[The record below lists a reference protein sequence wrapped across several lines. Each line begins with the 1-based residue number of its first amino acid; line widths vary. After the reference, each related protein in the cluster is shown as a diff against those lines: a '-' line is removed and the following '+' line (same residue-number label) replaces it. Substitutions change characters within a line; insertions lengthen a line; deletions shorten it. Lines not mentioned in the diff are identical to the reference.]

1 MGSLLGHVVPGSMFL
16 TWALWL
22 FIGEVWHQ
30 RLLLRASP
38 TQRRSSSISPAWYPC
53 PCKRIAKFPFEPLW
67 KVSMMVLG
75 VLGELVLSKS
85 SALYDENGEFIA
97 AHIDNYAHS
106 VMYCFFGFSGIV
118 DLALHFHL
126 LKPPPKFD
134 YLIIS
139 VAFWIE
145 GFLFYYHLHGR
156 DELNVRLHT
165 ILYLVI
171 FITAAVFLL
180 DALSDQLS
188 AYMGF
193 LKSYLIS
200 LQGSWFYQIGFV
212 LFGSQPWR
220 NTPTNVEFLGIAFAF
235 HVLFLLIVHFLVH
248 AICCHFFARKRR
260 RGGEIRSMENATPSE
275 EMVLI
280 TRE

>member
-1 MGSLLGHVVPGSMFL
+1 
-16 TWALWL
+16 
-22 FIGEVWHQ
+22 
-30 RLLLRASP
+30 
-38 TQRRSSSISPAWYPC
+38 
-53 PCKRIAKFPFEPLW
+53 
-67 KVSMMVLG
+67 MMILG
-75 VLGELVLSKS
+75 VLGELVLSES

-171 FITAAVFLL
+171 FTTAAVFLL
-180 DALSDQLS
+180 AALSDELF
-188 AYMGF
+188 AYMAF
-193 LKSYLIS
+193 LKSYLVS

-212 LFGSQPWR
+212 LFGSQPWK

-235 HVLFLLIVHFLVH
+235 HVLFLLIVHVIAH
-248 AICCHFFARKRR
+248 AICYHFFARKRR
-260 RGGEIRSMENATPSE
+260 RGGEIRSMEIETPGE

-280 TRE
+280 PRE